1 MFDNITLLFSLG
13 IVMYVVLRAAM
24 LDRRERDARKM
35 RARSDAFRPDAFG
48 Q

>member
-13 IVMYVVLRAAM
+13 MVIYVVLRAAT

-35 RARSDAFRPDAFG
+35 RARSETFPR
-48 Q
+48 